1 MAATSNILINPFI
14 GDGGTTNYIELVET
28 HVIPSA
34 SPFLIRL
41 NEVPQK
47 NERSNIKVEYVD

>member
-1 MAATSNILINPFI
+1 MAAPSNIRINPFI

-47 NERSNIKVEYVD
+47 KDPSNIKVE